1 VARVLELAFEERQG
15 KLKRMA
21 LVEGCKHSLD
31 ITVPVEEVE
40 KETERAV
47 ASIQQKVKLP
57 GFRPGKAPLGLV
69 RGKFAGEIRQE
80 VLEKLVPKFLNAA
93 FEQDHLEVVSQP
105 NISEVHLHAGEP
117 LKFKAEFEVA
127 PTFDL
132 GEYTGITVT
141 YAEPVVADEDID
153 ARLNEMRERK
163 AEYVNEEPRAL
174 ADGDYAVIS
183 LESLSGVDEKVQ
195 QDELMLKVGD
205 EATMKE
211 FTENLRGVAPEES
224 REFEVTYPADYDRE
238 TLAGRTV
245 KFKATVK
252 AVRRKELPEA
262 NDEFAKDL
270 GDYQSLE
277 ELKDAIR
284 KAILHEREHTAQDET
299 KHQLIEKLVES
310 HSFPVPDVYVDRQIE
325 TTLNNQLQQLAMQG
339 VDPRQ
344 LKLDWQKIREA
355 QKDRATRDVRA
366 SLILDKIA
374 DREAIAATQEEVD
387 KEVQRYARQQREPVA
402 AVRAKLEKDGTL
414 NRIAGQIRTEK
425 TLSFLFDRARKE
437 APKPGEAAE
446 APKEEGQQA

>member
-1 VARVLELAFEERQG
+1 
-15 KLKRMA
+15 MA
-21 LVEGCKHSLD
+21 LLEGCKHSLD
-31 ITVPVEEVE
+31 ITVPVEDVE

-47 ASIQQKVKLP
+47 AAIQVKVRLP
-57 GFRPGKAPLGLV
+57 GFRPGKAPLGMV
-69 RGKFAGEIRQE
+69 KARFAGDIRQE
-80 VLEKLVPKFLNAA
+80 VLEKLVPKALNAA

-105 NISEVHLHAGEP
+105 QISDVHFHSGEP

-132 GEYTGITVT
+132 GDYTGIPVT
-141 YAEPVVADEDID
+141 YAEPVVTDADVNTRID
-153 ARLNEMRERK
+153 GLRERK

-174 ADGDYAVIS
+174 ADGDYAMIS
-183 LESLSGVDEKVQ
+183 LESISGVDEPVK
-195 QDELMLKVGD
+195 QDELMLKLGD

-211 FTENLRGVAPEES
+211 FTENLRGASPEES

-245 KFKATVK
+245 RFKATVK

-270 GDYQSLE
+270 GDYQTLD

-284 KAILHEREHTAQDET
+284 KSILHEREHAAQDDS
-299 KHQLIEKLVES
+299 KHQLIEKLVEA
-310 HSFPVPDVYVDRQIE
+310 HPFPVPEVFIDRQIE
-325 TTLNNQLQQLAMQG
+325 ASLNNQLQQLAAQG

-355 QKDRATRDVRA
+355 QKDRAARDVRA

-374 DREAIAATQEEVD
+374 DREAIGATQEEVD
-387 KEVQRYARQQREPVA
+387 REVQRYARQQREPVPT
-402 AVRAKLEKDGTL
+402 VRAKLQKDGSL
-414 NRIAGQIRTEK
+414 NRIAGQIRSEK
-425 TLSFLFDRARKE
+425 TLSFLFDKALKE
-437 APKPGEAAE
+437 APKPEEPKPEEAASSDSKSQE
-446 APKEEGQQA
+446 